1 MAAIDLDDSRA
12 PPSSITSPGGRGAL
26 EFVRSGERTV
36 LRTAFATTPLRFLTP
51 RNHGNAS
58 WVFLASLGGGLVG
71 GDAIDV
77 RIDVAPGATALVGTQ
92 ASTKIYRSPRGCS
105 QRLRANAHEDAAVVL
120 IPDPVV
126 CFAGASYR
134 QRIEIELAAGASL
147 FALDATVGGRTARGE
162 RWQFDELD
170 TRTTIARGGRSAF
183 VDATRLTAAHGR
195 LDQRMGRFNVLLS
208 VIAMGPRFEAV
219 RDALL
224 SPRRSPSR
232 DDSVLTTA
240 SPVGKDGAVMRVA
253 AECFEAGSSV
263 LRSSF
268 AALSRE
274 LGDDPFARKW

>member
-1 MAAIDLDDSRA
+1 MR
-12 PPSSITSPGGRGAL
+12 
-26 EFVRSGERTV
+26 
-36 LRTAFATTPLRFLTP
+36 
-51 RNHGNAS
+51 
-58 WVFLASLGGGLVG
+58 
-71 GDAIDV
+71 
-77 RIDVAPGATALVGTQ
+77 
-92 ASTKIYRSPRGCS
+92 
-105 QRLRANAHEDAAVVL
+105 
-120 IPDPVV
+120 
-126 CFAGASYR
+126 
-134 QRIEIELAAGASL
+134 LAAGSEIVKAGSGL
-147 FALDATVGGRTARGE
+147 SAK
-162 RWQFDELD
+162 FDELD

-240 SPVGKDGAVMRVA
+240 SPVGKDGAVIRVA